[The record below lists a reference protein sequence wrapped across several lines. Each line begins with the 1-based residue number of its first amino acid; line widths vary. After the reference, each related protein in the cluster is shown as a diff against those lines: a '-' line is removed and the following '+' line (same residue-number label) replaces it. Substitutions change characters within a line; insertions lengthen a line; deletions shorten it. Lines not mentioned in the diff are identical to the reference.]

1 MSYRAAV
8 ALGSNLGDRIA
19 TLRVAIEQMSR
30 LGMVDAVSSLY
41 ETAPVG
47 GPEQDAYLNAAV
59 VVDTALSPGELLAAL
74 QTIEDEA
81 GRVRRERWGPR
92 TLDLDIVTMLDPAG
106 APVVVESDS
115 LTIPHPRAS
124 QRRFMLE
131 PLAEIWPHAPV
142 GGVTAGDALA
152 DVVDQEVELLGR
164 QWTEATGST
173 PAILVGAQV
182 VALAIFGVVV
192 LATGS
197 WPGAGWRTVIGTLV
211 ALGGIAIGLWASLHL
226 GGALTASPKPRPG
239 TRLVES
245 GPYRWIRHP
254 IYLGVCLLLVGS
266 AVLFGSAAAVVLAF
280 ALAVFFWFKA
290 GYEESLLRLG
300 VPDYPGYMRRVRG
313 RLFPRSRP
321 DSERDLR
328 RRHK

>member
-8 ALGSNLGDRIA
+8 ALGSNQGDRIA
-19 TLRVAIEQMSR
+19 TLRVAIEEMSR
-30 LGMVDAVSSLY
+30 LGMVEAVSSLY

-47 GPEQDAYLNAAV
+47 GPEQDPYLNAV
-59 VVDTALSPGELLAAL
+59 MVVDTDLSPGELLAAL
-74 QTIEDEA
+74 QTIENEA
-81 GRVRRERWGPR
+81 GRIRRERWGPR
-92 TLDLDIVTMLDPAG
+92 TLDLDIVTMLDSAG
-106 APVVVESDS
+106 APVLVESAV
-115 LTIPHPRAS
+115 LTIPHPRAG

-131 PLAEIWPHAPV
+131 PLAEIWPQAPV
-142 GGVTAGDALA
+142 GDVTAGDALG
-152 DVVDQEVELLGR
+152 DVLNQEVELLGR
-164 QWTEATGST
+164 QWTEAAGAT

-197 WPGAGWRTVIGTLV
+197 LPGAGWRTVTGVVV
-211 ALGGIAIGLWASLHL
+211 ALGGIAVGLWAGGHL
-226 GGALTASPKPRPG
+226 GGALTPSPNPRPG

-254 IYLGVCLLLVGS
+254 IYLGVCMSLVGA
-266 AVLFGSAAAVVLAF
+266 AVLFGSVAGLVLAL
-280 ALAVFFWFKA
+280 ALGVLFWFKA

-300 VPDYPGYMRRVRG
+300 VPGYPAYMRRVRG

-321 DSERDLR
+321 DS
-328 RRHK
+328 